1 MTDRQVTHAT
11 FTLERRYPVPPSRV
25 FGAWADPVAK
35 ARWFSTGDGH
45 QLDFRVGGREVAR
58 GHAPGGQ
65 ALAFTSTYQDIV
77 PGRRIVYAST
87 LAADDT
93 TATVSITTVEFVPD
107 GEGTRLT
114 LTEQGT
120 FLDGAEEPSWREQG
134 TSDQLAALATE
145 LELEEAR

>member
-1 MTDRQVTHAT
+1 
-11 FTLERRYPVPPSRV
+11 
-25 FGAWADPVAK
+25 
-35 ARWFSTGDGH
+35 
-45 QLDFRVGGREVAR
+45 
-58 GHAPGGQ
+58 
-65 ALAFTSTYQDIV
+65 LAFTSTYQDIV

-145 LELEEAR
+145 LEREEAR